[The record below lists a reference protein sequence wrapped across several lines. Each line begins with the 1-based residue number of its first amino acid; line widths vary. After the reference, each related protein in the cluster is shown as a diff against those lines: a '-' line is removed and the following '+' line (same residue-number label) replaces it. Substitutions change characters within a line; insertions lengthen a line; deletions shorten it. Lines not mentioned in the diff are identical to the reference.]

1 MHSLSW
7 IIEYQFAR
15 HALVSG
21 AAIATLCSLL
31 SVIVVL
37 KRMAFIGEGL
47 SHAGFGGIGTAV
59 FLGLVGW
66 NQDLLV
72 LGFCVAMAV
81 VIGVLTRRRHL
92 EPDSAIGIVLVAAM
106 AWGILIS
113 DLRRQV
119 QGTGWYVHLFGA
131 PAAPPNLETLLFGSL
146 ISIGESDMIM
156 SLIVAAVVLV
166 LLALFFKEIVFF
178 CFDEEVS
185 KVYGV
190 RTTLIHYILLLALAV
205 TVVLTIRLA
214 GFVLVSAML
223 VIPGATALLLSKRL
237 LPALLLSWVIGMT
250 GTLAGILLSLELG
263 DISLGACVVGMLC
276 LLFGIVFCGVGLRGT
291 RGTGVPPVLVARE

>member
-1 MHSLSW
+1 M
-7 IIEYQFAR
+7 
-15 HALVSG
+15 VSG

-59 FLGLVGW
+59 FLGMVGW

-72 LGFCVAMAV
+72 LAFCVAMAA

-106 AWGILIS
+106 AWGIFMS
-113 DLRRQV
+113 DLRRNV
-119 QGTGWYVHLFGA
+119 QGAAWYVHWFG
-131 PAAPPNLETLLFGSL
+131 PATAPPNLEDLLFGSL
-146 ISIGESDMIM
+146 VSIGRPDMIM
-156 SLIVAAVVLV
+156 SVIVAIAVLAM
-166 LLALFFKEIVFF
+166 LALFFKEIVFF

-185 KVYGV
+185 RVYGV
-190 RTTLIHYILLLALAV
+190 RASLIHYLLLLALAI
-205 TVVLTIRLA
+205 TIVLTIRLA

-223 VIPGATALLLSKRL
+223 VIPGSTALLLSKRIG
-237 LPALLLSWVIGMT
+237 PALLFSWLIGLV

-263 DISLGACVVGMLC
+263 DISSGACVVGMLC
-276 LLFGIVFCGVGLRGT
+276 VLFGIVFAGQIVLRKLRVST
-291 RGTGVPPVLVARE
+291 PSSATT

>member
-1 MHSLSW
+1 MQSFRW
-7 IIEYQFAR
+7 IIEHQFAR
-15 HALVSG
+15 HAMVSG

-59 FLGLVGW
+59 FLGLIGW

-72 LGFCVAMAV
+72 LAFCVAMAAA
-81 VIGVLTRRRHL
+81 IGVLTRRRHL

-106 AWGILIS
+106 AWGIFMS
-113 DLRRQV
+113 DLRRNV
-119 QGTGWYVHLFGA
+119 QGASWYVHWFGA
-131 PAAPPNLETLLFGSL
+131 PMAPPNLEDLLFGSL
-146 ISIGESDMIM
+146 VSIGRSDMVLA
-156 SLIVAAVVLV
+156 LIVAAVVLIV
-166 LLALFFKEIVFF
+166 LALFFKEIVFF

-185 KVYGV
+185 RVYGV
-190 RTTLIHYILLLALAV
+190 KTTLIHYLLLLALAI
-205 TVVLTIRLA
+205 TIVLTIRLA

-237 LPALLLSWVIGMT
+237 GPALLLSWLIGVF
-250 GTLAGILLSLELG
+250 GTLAGIMLSLELG
-263 DISLGACVVGMLC
+263 NISSGACVVGMLC
-276 LLFGIVFCGVGLRGT
+276 LLFGIVFGGQSLMRRLR
-291 RGTGVPPVLVARE
+291 AA